1 MARPRGLGVFMRV
14 STERRTP
21 GCEFRQQGD
30 PRVVT
35 SLANGVWR
43 RRIAERKPPNPLR
56 GQRFF
61 HRPAGLTGFIRTP
74 AFRVAFVLS
83 LIAGC
88 CLNVP
93 STTLAQSG
101 RPTTSSDTGLPP
113 ALFSGGTVD
122 PGVVGQDLSP
132 GTGVGWDSPESAATH
147 GSWGASPGEPHPGEA
162 GGYEHAWGCDPG
174 EWGWHVLPRG
184 IVYKSYLA
192 AAKESRLGSQIVH
205 ERDLGALFDSTL
217 GGRFGVL
224 RFGPEYVPEGF
235 QWDIDGAA
243 MVRLDPENELDVQAT
258 DYRVG
263 STLNWGLG
271 KHRWRVGYYHVS
283 SHLGDEFLL
292 KNPGFRRLNFH
303 RDAFLAGYSH
313 YFTPDFRVY
322 GEFAVAFNMELAEPF
337 EFLFGFDWAPAAAT
351 GPRGAPFVAF
361 NSHLRQELDFGGNI
375 ALQAGWAWRGKDPAS
390 GLLRT
395 GLYYYN
401 GGSPQWSFFQDFE
414 EQLGVGLWYDF

>member
-1 MARPRGLGVFMRV
+1 MAACPDRAVLVSSMRASIASRTQGRLRSRRGGALFGAVLALFLGIG
-14 STERRTP
+14 EA
-21 GCEFRQQGD
+21 G
-30 PRVVT
+30 
-35 SLANGVWR
+35 
-43 RRIAERKPPNPLR
+43 PL
-56 GQRFF
+56 F
-61 HRPAGLTGFIRTP
+61 
-74 AFRVAFVLS
+74 
-83 LIAGC
+83 
-88 CLNVP
+88 
-93 STTLAQSG
+93 AQTG
-101 RPTTSSDTGLPP
+101 RPPVADDGGLPP
-113 ALFSGGTVD
+113 ALFGGATVE
-122 PGVVGQDLSP
+122 PGSAGAGPVPNAAG
-132 GTGVGWDSPESAATH
+132 GWDLPSS
-147 GSWGASPGEPHPGEA
+147 GSDGRGWIDPSTPGPAEETSR
-162 GGYEHAWGCDPG
+162 YDHAWGCDPG
-174 EWGWHVLPRG
+174 EWGWHVLPKG

-192 AAKESRLGSQIVH
+192 AAKESRLGAQIVN
-205 ERDLGALFDSTL
+205 ERDATSLFDSTL

-224 RFGPEYVPEGF
+224 RFGPENVPEGF

-243 MVRLDPENELDVQAT
+243 MVRLDPDTELDVQAT

-271 KHRWRVGYYHVS
+271 RHRWRVGYYHVS

-303 RDAFLAGYSH
+303 RDALLAGYSH

-322 GEFAVAFNMELAEPF
+322 GEVAAAFNYEDAKPI
-337 EFLFGFDWAPAAAT
+337 EFLFGFDWAPAAPT

-361 NSHLRQELDFGGNI
+361 NTHLRQELNFGGNI
-375 ALQAGWAWRGKDPAS
+375 AAQAGWAWRGNDPAS